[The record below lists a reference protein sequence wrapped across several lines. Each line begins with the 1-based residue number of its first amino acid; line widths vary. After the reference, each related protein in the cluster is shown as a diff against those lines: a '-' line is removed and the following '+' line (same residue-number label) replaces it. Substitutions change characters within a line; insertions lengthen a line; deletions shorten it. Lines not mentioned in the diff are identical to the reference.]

1 MQFFAIQ
8 NNSNFKDFYYTL
20 TIFIYIKIFILLK
33 YNIYS
38 RIFKIQSLKIRKK
51 KYYSKINFPCI
62 ESIAFFWIVNN
73 TSNNL
78 SQQQTQRPNSHLYA
92 TQRLLNLLQSKLYS
106 KKQNLFCKKTK
117 YKKKYKNCN

>member
-51 KYYSKINFPCI
+51 KILFQNKFSMHRKYRIF
-62 ESIAFFWIVNN
+62 
-73 TSNNL
+73 
-78 SQQQTQRPNSHLYA
+78 
-92 TQRLLNLLQSKLYS
+92 LN
-106 KKQNLFCKKTK
+106 CE
-117 YKKKYKNCN
+117 

>member
-51 KYYSKINFPCI
+51 KILFQNKFSMHRNYRIF
-62 ESIAFFWIVNN
+62 
-73 TSNNL
+73 
-78 SQQQTQRPNSHLYA
+78 
-92 TQRLLNLLQSKLYS
+92 LN
-106 KKQNLFCKKTK
+106 CE
-117 YKKKYKNCN
+117 